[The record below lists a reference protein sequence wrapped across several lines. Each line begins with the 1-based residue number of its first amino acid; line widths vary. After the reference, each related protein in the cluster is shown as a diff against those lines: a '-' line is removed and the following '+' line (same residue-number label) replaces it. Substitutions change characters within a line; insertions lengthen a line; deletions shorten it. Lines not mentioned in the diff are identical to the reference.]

1 MVFDL
6 FGSDSGKSSPTRRK
20 PTKAEKYVIWNKY
33 IGADKTEG
41 KCYCCKRMTI
51 HIMDFDVGHNKALSK
66 GGKNDISNYRP
77 ICRLCNSSM
86 GTMSIESYKKKL
98 NPRKKSTLKKTTK
111 IKKPANARRKKSN
124 DDFSILGFK
133 I

>member
-98 NPRKKSTLKKTTK
+98 NPPKKSTIKNNVEIKKTPT
-111 IKKPANARRKKSN
+111 RRKRRKQEET
-124 DDFSILGFK
+124 FFGFK